1 MDLAALTAT
10 EQKALLEAGKASCR
24 ELLADC
30 RTRAEMT
37 EPVVNAIPT
46 VHWDTAEALAGRLD
60 DDPTLLEGAPLRGLI
75 TAFKDLMPT
84 AGVRTTRGS
93 LAYAD
98 DVPTEDDLIVV
109 AVKEA
114 GMVPVGK
121 TNTPEFGAGS
131 QTWNAVLGTTRNP
144 WDPTKTAGG
153 SSGGAAAALAC
164 GSLSLADGSDLGGSL
179 RNPASFC
186 GVVGFRPSTGRNPVK
201 AGAWNLGNE
210 LERWS
215 GGAIQMPTT
224 GPMARTVDDLVMFN
238 DVLCGERHS
247 LEVPSTQR
255 VAYSRTLSG
264 LPVDPEVLRVT
275 DAAVEAL
282 AEAGWQVVE
291 AEPDLSISDLSFE
304 RLRASAYWNAW
315 GHLAGDPRVKDDVHY
330 EIELGRS
337 LTPDDLAD
345 AQMSEM
351 AAKTR
356 FDDFLTGA
364 AGSPGYDLFVAP
376 VSQVPPFP
384 VGLAAPTEID
394 GVALPHYKD
403 WMKSCCRITSTG
415 APAVSLPAGFT
426 VDGLPIGL
434 QLVGRW
440 NHDLTLLQYVKAAEE
455 VLGTAPAP
463 DIGALATIDPATL
476 PPGPPGSL
484 EARASCGA

>member
-1 MDLAALTAT
+1 MDLAALPAT

-60 DDPTLLEGAPLRGLI
+60 NDPTLLEGAPLRGLV

-98 DVPTEDDLIVV
+98 DVPTEDDTLV
-109 AVKEA
+109 AAIKES

-144 WDPTKTAGG
+144 WDPTRTAGG

-186 GVVGFRPSTGRNPVK
+186 SVVGFRPSTGRNPVQ
-201 AGAWNLGNE
+201 AAAWSLDAE
-210 LERWS
+210 LLRWS

-224 GPMARTVDDLVMFN
+224 GPIARTVDDLVLFN
-238 DVLCGERHS
+238 AVLCGDRPTP
-247 LEVPSTQR
+247 EVPSAPR
-255 VAYSRTLSG
+255 VAYSQTLSG
-264 LPVDPEVLRVT
+264 LPVDPEVARVV
-275 DAAVEAL
+275 DEAVRAL
-282 AEAGWQVVE
+282 AESGWQVVE

-304 RLRASAYWNAW
+304 RLRAVAYFNAW
-315 GHLAGDPRVKDDVHY
+315 GHLTGDDRVKDDVLY
-330 EIELGRS
+330 EIEMGRS
-337 LTPDDLAD
+337 LTAEDVAD

-356 FDDFLTGA
+356 WDDFLTGA
-364 AGSPGYDLFVAP
+364 AGSPGYDLMVAP

-384 VGLAAPTEID
+384 VNQKAVGEID
-394 GVALPHYKD
+394 GVVLDHYKD

-426 VDGLPIGL
+426 ADGLPIGL

-440 NHDLTLLQYVKAAEE
+440 NHDLALLQHVKAAEE
-455 VLGTAPAP
+455 VLGTSPSP
-463 DIGALATIDPATL
+463 DIGALATLDPATL

-484 EARASCGA
+484 EARNRALA